1 MSRLIYLLMLVS
13 CSTLAAPPVIPPGG
27 LTPAQMIAVRQG
39 VDINIRHTA
48 AQNVTGAR
56 GDEYSA
62 MNPGSGQARS
72 IFNSTVMNSLNL
84 HNAQPNVGPN
94 AALNEFSKAYAEQ
107 GIATSLA
114 PMETPQP
121 FASKVAKSQLMG
133 MPFLKKDLSSGQS
146 NLIFWMPSMHVPVDI
161 ILLDSSRH
169 E

>member
-1 MSRLIYLLMLVS
+1 MSKVIYLLMLVGS
-13 CSTLAAPPVIPPGG
+13 SALAAPPIIPPGG
-27 LTPAQMIAVRQG
+27 LTPAQIIAVRQG
-39 VDINIRHTA
+39 ADINIRHTA

-56 GDEYSA
+56 GDEYST

-84 HNAQPNVGPN
+84 HNTQPSVSPN
-94 AALNEFSKAYAEQ
+94 AALNAVSKAYAEQ

-121 FASKVAKSQLMG
+121 FASKVAKSQLTG
-133 MPFLKKDLSSGQS
+133 MPFLKKNLSFSQS
-146 NLIFWMPSMHVPVDI
+146 SPTFWMPSMQVPVDI
-161 ILLDSSRH
+161 ILLDSPRH